1 MTNNTGLSTTAYAS
15 AIAESVLNG
24 QKAQA
29 AEQFERALFEGFRA
43 GSLLAEIAEIIGE
56 GRALIYIAA
65 AFIEK
70 TTNHKGN

>member
-1 MTNNTGLSTTAYAS
+1 MTHDTGLSTNECAS
-15 AIAESVLNG
+15 AIAESILNG

-29 AEQFERALFEGFRA
+29 VEQFERALFEGCRA
-43 GSLLAEIAEIIGE
+43 GNLLAEIAEIIGE

-70 TTNHKGN
+70 TTNHKG